1 MSNAIKTL
9 AIATI
14 LAASASAAF
23 AQSPPYG
30 YPGERILP
38 AFPIAPYGYANR
50 SYSSYSYSSYYA
62 TYPARRR
69 ARLFSIE
76 WPSQRYPCSTI
87 LQFCDEFSGSN

>member
-30 YPGERILP
+30 YPGERTLP

-50 SYSSYSYSSYYA
+50 SYSSYYA
-62 TYPARRR
+62 TYPGPGR

-87 LQFCDEFSGSN
+87 LQFCDGFTGSN

>member
-1 MSNAIKTL
+1 MSKAIKTF

-30 YPGERILP
+30 YPGERALP
-38 AFPIAPYGYANR
+38 AFPIAPHGYANQ

-62 TYPARRR
+62 TYPARR
-69 ARLFSIE
+69 ARLFTIE

-87 LQFCDEFSGSN
+87 LQFCDGYSGSN

>member
-1 MSNAIKTL
+1 MSKAIKTF

-14 LAASASAAF
+14 LAASAAAAF

-30 YPGERILP
+30 YPGERALP

-50 SYSSYSYSSYYA
+50 SYSSYYG

-69 ARLFSIE
+69 ARLFNIE

-87 LQFCDEFSGSN
+87 LQFCDEYSGSN